1 MPLTLVSRMLGIP
14 PEIVFPLFHAMLQ
27 RLSLSRGLLT
37 VLCLFFILQVVT
49 IYVGFVALTRAH
61 DDVGN
66 LSSIALRQVNE
77 INNATQHLMD
87 ARINLSRAGTRMIG
101 GKPEPLDIVGHA
113 KEQLEAAGQAF
124 DAFSTAPKID
134 MQNTQLADGLTEN
147 YRAYH
152 KALSELVGYLD
163 NNNLQAFLDQPTQ
176 GFQDRYLA
184 TQGKFVAFGNEA
196 SQRYVEAVDAR
207 LRAFRLIGGAILL
220 ALVAVIAIVFAMLR
234 RQVVQP
240 LDEVG
245 AHFQRIAKGDLVT
258 LVPERGTNE
267 IGRLFAGLRA
277 MQHSVAGTVQ
287 TVRDTAH
294 GINLGAD
301 EIATGN
307 ADLSARTE
315 SQAASLGETA
325 SQMVQITQTVR
336 QNAEH
341 ASQANALASTALD
354 VVSGGARAVDDVVA
368 RMRDIA
374 ASSARIGEIIA
385 VIDGIAFQ
393 TNILALNAA
402 VEAARAGEQ
411 GRGFAVVAGEVRA
424 LAQRSAQSAK
434 EIRSLIDSSAEQV
447 RDGSERAGRAGAT
460 MKEVADAIARVSHVI
475 REISSASQEQSEGID
490 QINQSVTQMDEMTQQ
505 NAALVEEAAAAAASL
520 HTQTRQLTDAVST
533 FRLTH
538 HA

>member
-1 MPLTLVSRMLGIP
+1 
-14 PEIVFPLFHAMLQ
+14 MLQ

-37 VLCLFFILQVVT
+37 VLCLFFVLQAVT
-49 IYVGFVALTRAH
+49 VCVGFFALSRAH

-66 LSSIALRQVNE
+66 LSSIALKQVNE
-77 INNATQHLMD
+77 INSATQHLMD

-101 GKPEPLDIVGHA
+101 GKPEPTDIVAHG
-113 KEQLEAAGQAF
+113 KEQIDAAEQAF
-124 DAFSTAPKID
+124 NAFASAPKID
-134 MQNTQLADGLTEN
+134 AQNTQLADALSEN

-152 KALSELVGYLD
+152 QALGELVQYLD
-163 NNNLQAFLDQPTQ
+163 SNNIQAFLDQPTQ

-184 TQGKFVAFGNEA
+184 AQSKFVTFGNEA
-196 SQRYVEAVDAR
+196 SRHYVDAVDAR
-207 LRAFRLIGGAILL
+207 LNAFRLIGGAILL
-220 ALVAVIAIVFAMLR
+220 ALAAVIAIVFTMLR
-234 RQVVQP
+234 RHVVQP

-245 AHFQRIAKGDLVT
+245 LHFQRIAKGDLIT
-258 LVPERGTNE
+258 EVPERGTNE
-267 IGRLFAGLRA
+267 IGRLFSGLRA
-277 MQHSVAGTVQ
+277 MQTSVAGTVQ

-307 ADLSARTE
+307 ADLSSRTE

-336 QNAEH
+336 QNAEN

-354 VVSGGARAVDDVVA
+354 VVSGGARAVDEVVA

-374 ASSARIGEIIA
+374 ASSERIGEIIA

-434 EIRSLIDSSAEQV
+434 EIRGLIDSSADQV
-447 RDGSERAGRAGAT
+447 RDGSERAGRAGTT
-460 MKEVADAIARVSHVI
+460 MKEVAQAIARVSQVI
-475 REISSASQEQSEGID
+475 GEISTASQEQSLGID
-490 QINQSVTQMDEMTQQ
+490 QINQAVTQMDGMTQQ

-520 HTQTRQLTDAVST
+520 HAQTRQLTDAVST
-533 FRLTH
+533 FRLAH